1 MRDGRATYRLWRVR
15 ARVAFL
21 SSRAPVARTDANAH
35 YSRRRALSARL
46 PEVLELPE
54 RLRVGCGGACHRI
67 VSEDEL
73 RAVAPV
79 VPQYRGG
86 FVSSCGWLR
95 HRPGGVGL
103 RSERAGVTGPWGRR
117 RGTRGPARS
126 REQPWGQKSV
136 HRSAKMTSRC
146 RSGTLVYT
154 VATRGA
160 YELRCEPR
168 RLARAPQPP
177 WRAGG
182 VPSVAAS
189 RLVGKT
195 DPAPVAPPLAWRLRQ
210 DVNPHKPP
218 KGFFNVNGL

>member
-103 RSERAGVTGPWGRR
+103 RPERAGVTGPWGRR
-117 RGTRGPARS
+117 LRGPRGPARS
-126 REQPWGQKSV
+126 REQLWGAKECAQIGENDLSV
-136 HRSAKMTSRC
+136 SFWGTCVHCCDARVARVAMRAAPGGTSTSIAMACRRRPLGGRLSPGRENRSCA
-146 RSGTLVYT
+146 SGAAASL
-154 VATRGA
+154 ASS
-160 YELRCEPR
+160 PR
-168 RLARAPQPP
+168 RQPTQTP
-177 WRAGG
+177 EGLF
-182 VPSVAAS
+182 SV
-189 RLVGKT
+189 
-195 DPAPVAPPLAWRLRQ
+195 
-210 DVNPHKPP
+210 
-218 KGFFNVNGL
+218 

>member
-1 MRDGRATYRLWRVR
+1 MRDGRATYRLWRAR

-21 SSRAPVARTDANAH
+21 SSRAPAARTGASAH
-35 YSRRRALSARL
+35 YSRWWALSARL

-54 RLRVGCGGACHRI
+54 RLRVGCGDACHRI

-103 RSERAGVTGPWGRR
+103 RPERAGVTGPWGRR

-126 REQPWGQKSV
+126 REQLWERKSV
-136 HRSAKMTSRC
+136 HRSAKMTSRS
-146 RSGTLVYT
+146 RFVPFVYT
-154 VATRGA
+154 VAPLWT
-160 YELRCEPR
+160 
-168 RLARAPQPP
+168 
-177 WRAGG
+177 G
-182 VPSVAAS
+182 V
-189 RLVGKT
+189 GT
-195 DPAPVAPPLAWRLRQ
+195 Q
-210 DVNPHKPP
+210 ECTQI
-218 KGFFNVNGL
+218 G

>member
-1 MRDGRATYRLWRVR
+1 MRDGRATYRLWRAR

-79 VPQYRGG
+79 VPQYRGC

-117 RGTRGPARS
+117 LRGTRGPARS
-126 REQPWGQKSV
+126 REQLWGAKECTQIGENDLSESFWGICV
-136 HRSAKMTSRC
+136 HCCAVVGRRGDA
-146 RSGTLVYT
+146 GVYT
-154 VATRGA
+154 DRLKWPLGVVLGHLCTL
-160 YELRCEPR
+160 LRREG
-168 RLARAPQPP
+168 RASCDASRVGWHERPNHH
-177 WRAGG
+177 G
-182 VPSVAAS
+182 VPAAPP
-189 RLVGKT
+189 RW
-195 DPAPVAPPLAWRLRQ
+195 PPLAW
-210 DVNPHKPP
+210 
-218 KGFFNVNGL
+218 